1 MKKQMLAVL
10 TIVSAGLVAGC
21 GGSGTNSPTAATGS
35 STSSVTGKVADGY
48 LVNATVFMDKN
59 GNYQLDPGE
68 PSAITDQNGAYAMT
82 VDAADVGKYP
92 IVAIATKG
100 MTIDKDTGLAIPN
113 SYVLSMPATA
123 VSGAVS
129 GSNFISPMSSQ
140 LREMMETGKYATMQ
154 EAMSDLSTKLGMPA
168 GTNMLTDY
176 MVSNNTAMHTAAQN
190 MASLMGSQMSQV
202 LSTSGTSTTVDVN
215 RYRGMMGTIFSNI
228 SSITGPNAQ
237 SAMSSLM
244 SSMTTN
250 LTNITVGQPFRNMST
265 AFRGGMMG
273 GTSNTATTTPTT
285 MPTTMMAPGA
295 PSGVIATGGS
305 QQVTLSWPAVS
316 GATSYNIYYS
326 TTPGVTSATGT
337 KIAGAT
343 SPYVLTG
350 LAASTTYYYVVTAM
364 NSIGESVA
372 SAQTTAA
379 TMMPSFNALAYY
391 NTTCL
396 GCHGSL
402 GVRTAAQIQTAINN
416 NIGGM
421 GSLSLTSAQIA
432 AIAAVSH

>member
-1 MKKQMLAVL
+1 MKKQLLAVL
-10 TIVSAGLVAGC
+10 TIVSAGFVAGC
-21 GGSGTNSPTAATGS
+21 GGGGSTTPTA
-35 STSSVTGKVADGY
+35 SVAGKVADGY
-48 LVNATVFMDKN
+48 LVGATVFMDKN
-59 GNYQLDPGE
+59 GNYQVDQGE
-68 PSAITDQNGAYAMT
+68 PSATTDQNGAYT
-82 VDAADVGKYP
+82 LTNVDAADVGKYP
-92 IVAIATKG
+92 IVAIATQGKTTD
-100 MTIDKDTGLAIPN
+100 MDTGLAVSQ

-123 VSGAVS
+123 VSGTVS
-129 GSNFISPMSSQ
+129 SSNFISPMSSQ

-154 EAMSDLSTKLGMPA
+154 QAMSDLRTKLGMPA
-168 GTNMLTDY
+168 GTDMMTDY
-176 MVSNNTAMHTAAQN
+176 VASKNTAMHAAAQN

-228 SSITGPNAQ
+228 SSITGPNAP

-273 GTSNTATTTPTT
+273 GTNTMATTTSTTTPATISTTTPTT
-285 MPTTMMAPGA
+285 SPTTTP
-295 PSGVIATGGS
+295 
-305 QQVTLSWPAVS
+305 
-316 GATSYNIYYS
+316 
-326 TTPGVTSATGT
+326 TTPPMTPPT
-337 KIAGAT
+337 
-343 SPYVLTG
+343 
-350 LAASTTYYYVVTAM
+350 
-364 NSIGESVA
+364 
-372 SAQTTAA
+372 

-402 GVRTAAQIQTAINN
+402 GVRSAAQIQAAMNSN
-416 NIGGM
+416 MGGT
-421 GSLSLTSAQIA
+421 GSMNLTSAQIA

>member
-1 MKKQMLAVL
+1 MWVAEFNVGAKNCSLVQLIAPKSVHTCQFEIKKPNNYMLLCNLTVLVHIVDVSAYIFKLVIKQGEITMKKQMLAVL
-10 TIVSAGLVAGC
+10 TIVSAGFIAGC
-21 GGSGTNSPTAATGS
+21 GGGGTTTPAA
-35 STSSVTGKVADGY
+35 SVAGKVADGY
-48 LVNATVFMDKN
+48 LVGATVFMDKN
-59 GNYQLDPGE
+59 GNYQVDQGE
-68 PSAITDQNGAYAMT
+68 PSATTDQNGAYTMT

-100 MTIDKDTGLAIPN
+100 MTIDKDTGLAVSN

-123 VSGAVS
+123 VSGTVS
-129 GSNFISPMSSQ
+129 SSNFISPMSSQ

-154 EAMSDLSTKLGMPA
+154 EAMSDLRTKLGMPA
-168 GTNMLTDY
+168 GTDIMADY
-176 MVSNNTAMHTAAQN
+176 MASNNTAMHAAAQN

-202 LSTSGTSTTVDVN
+202 LGTSGTGTTVDVN

-250 LTNITVGQPFRNMST
+250 LTNITVGQPFLNMST
-265 AFRGGMMG
+265 AFQGGMMG
-273 GTSNTATTTPTT
+273 GTNTTVTTTPTT
-285 MPTTMMAPGA
+285 TPTTAPA
-295 PSGVIATGGS
+295 
-305 QQVTLSWPAVS
+305 
-316 GATSYNIYYS
+316 
-326 TTPGVTSATGT
+326 TTPG
-337 KIAGAT
+337 
-343 SPYVLTG
+343 
-350 LAASTTYYYVVTAM
+350 
-364 NSIGESVA
+364 
-372 SAQTTAA
+372 

-402 GVRTAAQIQTAINN
+402 GVRTAAQIQAAMNSN
-416 NIGGM
+416 MGGM
-421 GSLSLTSAQIA
+421 GSMSLTSAQIT